1 MASPGNPSDPLS
13 GAGTTETQGT
23 TQSQSGAEAAQ
34 GEHLTE
40 RARKKA
46 GEMMHQAEESA
57 RGMAERARSAA
68 DQQKDAAAG
77 SIEGVAQALRSAS
90 DDLEHRGQP
99 MVAQYSRQVAEGLE
113 SMATWV
119 SRRNIDDLVGGIEDF
134 ARQRPVAFMGGAM
147 VAGFALARFMKSSSA
162 RRSRPG
168 GSDYGREYR
177 GTSGS
182 YGQGMRRRS
191 EYGGAVGT
199 SGSYDQ
205 GRPERSEYGGAAG
218 TSGSFDQDMSRR
230 GEYGGGST
238 ATPASPGQGTP
249 TPPASAGTRP
259 TESPG
264 RSTEG
269 GI

>member
-1 MASPGNPSDPLS
+1 MANPGNPSDPLA
-13 GAGTTETQGT
+13 GAGTTQTQGT
-23 TQSQSGAEAAQ
+23 TKTQSTTQTGAEAAQ
-34 GEHLTE
+34 REGEHLTE
-40 RARKKA
+40 RARRKA
-46 GEMMHQAEESA
+46 GEFAGDLKRQAEESVEDV
-57 RGMAERARSAA
+57 RERARSAV

-113 SMATWV
+113 SMANWV
-119 SRRNIDDLVGGIEDF
+119 SRRNIDDLVGGVEDF

-162 RRSRPG
+162 RRSRTG

-182 YGQGMRRRS
+182 YGQGMPRRS
-191 EYGGAVGT
+191 EYGGASTGS
-199 SGSYDQ
+199 SGSYGQ
-205 GRPERSEYGGAAG
+205 EGRERREHGRP
-218 TSGSFDQDMSRR
+218 
-230 GEYGGGST
+230 T
-238 ATPASPGQGTP
+238 ASPDSPGQDMP
-249 TPPASAGTRP
+249 TPPAGTSTPPASGGTTP
-259 TESPG
+259 TGSYG

-269 GI
+269 GV

>member
-23 TQSQSGAEAAQ
+23 NQTQSGAEAHGE
-34 GEHLTE
+34 GEHLTD
-40 RARKKA
+40 RARRKA

-57 RGMAERARSAA
+57 RDMGERARSAV

-77 SIEGVAQALRSAS
+77 RIEGVAHALRSAS

-99 MVAQYSRQVAEGLE
+99 MVAEYSRQVAEGLE
-113 SMATWV
+113 SMANWV
-119 SRRNIDDLVGGIEDF
+119 SRRNIDDMVGGIEDF

-162 RRSRPG
+162 RRSRTG
-168 GSDYGREYR
+168 ESDYRGEYR

-182 YGQGMRRRS
+182 YGQGSYRQGMPRRS
-191 EYGGAVGT
+191 DYGGATGS
-199 SGSYDQ
+199 SGSYGQ
-205 GRPERSEYGGAAG
+205 ERPE
-218 TSGSFDQDMSRR
+218 QRR
-230 GEYGGGST
+230 EHGGGST
-238 ATPASPGQGTP
+238 ASPGSPGQGMP
-249 TPPASAGTRP
+249 TPPAGTSTPPASGGTTP
-259 TESPG
+259 TGSYG

-269 GI
+269 GV